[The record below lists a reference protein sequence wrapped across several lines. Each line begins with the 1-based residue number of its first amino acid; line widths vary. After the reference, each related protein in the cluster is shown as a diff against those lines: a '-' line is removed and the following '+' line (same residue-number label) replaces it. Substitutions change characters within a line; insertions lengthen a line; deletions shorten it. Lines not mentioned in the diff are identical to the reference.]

1 MKKAEIIIALLLSVQ
16 YFGCGNGGSRN
27 TIEASGDIEATDV
40 VVSAKVGGQ
49 IEKLNFVEGDRV
61 NSGDT
66 LLVLDSETS
75 KIQLEGAIAARK
87 LAEAQLQLLKNG
99 ARKEDIKQA
108 EAALNTAKANFEL
121 AKNDKERYDK
131 LFEAKTVSETQHE
144 NYVNRY
150 LVSLQQYNAAK
161 ENYEKMNHYARPE
174 EIKQAE
180 AKLNQAIASE
190 DLIKKNIRD
199 SYVIAPISGFV
210 VEKYFEA
217 GETVSPLSSLL
228 KLSDL
233 SVVKLKIYVSEEEL
247 GKVKLG
253 QKADVTVDSFKDR
266 TFEGKV
272 IYISP
277 EAEFTP
283 KNIQTQDERT
293 KLVFAVKIELKNPHF
308 SLKPGMPADAVV
320 HIN

>member
-1 MKKAEIIIALLLSVQ
+1 MKKAGIFIVILLMLQ
-16 YFGCGNGGSRN
+16 FLGCGNGKNKN

-49 IEKLNFVEGDRV
+49 IEKLNFVEGDKIKM
-61 NSGDT
+61 GDT
-66 LLVLDSETS
+66 LLVLDSEAS
-75 KIQLEGAIAARK
+75 RIQLEGAVAAKK

-108 EAALNTAKANFEL
+108 EAALNSAKANYEL
-121 AKNDKERYDK
+121 AKSDKERFDK
-131 LFEAKTVSETQHE
+131 LFETKTISETQHE

-161 ENYEKMNHYARPE
+161 ENYEKMNHFARPE

-180 AKLNQAIASE
+180 ARLNQTIANE

-199 SYVIAPISGFV
+199 SYVTAPISGFV

-247 GKVKLG
+247 GRVKLG
-253 QKADVTVDSFKDR
+253 QKADVKVDAYKSK

-293 KLVFAVKIELKNPHF
+293 KLVFAVKIEIKNPDF
-308 SLKPGMPADAVV
+308 DLKPGMPADAVV
-320 HIN
+320 HTD

>member
-1 MKKAEIIIALLLSVQ
+1 MRKIGIIIVMLLALQVL
-16 YFGCGNGGSRN
+16 GCGNGN
-27 TIEASGDIEATDV
+27 DKKTIDASGEIEATEV

-49 IEKLNFVEGDRV
+49 IEKQNFVEGEKV
-61 NSGDT
+61 KMGDT
-66 LLVLDSETS
+66 LMVLDSETS
-75 KIQLEGAIAARK
+75 RIQLEGAIAERE
-87 LAEAQLQLLKNG
+87 LAEAQLQLLRKG
-99 ARKEDIKQA
+99 ARIEDIKQA
-108 EAALNTAKANFEL
+108 EASLNSAKANYEL
-121 AKNDKERYDK
+121 AKSDKERYDK
-131 LFEAKTVSETQHE
+131 LYDTKTISEIQHE
-144 NYVNRY
+144 NYVNKY

-161 ENYEKMNHYARPE
+161 ENYEKMNHFTRPE

-180 AKLNQAIASE
+180 ARLNQTIANE

-199 SYVIAPISGFV
+199 SYVVAPISGFV

-247 GKVKLG
+247 GRVKLG
-253 QKADVTVDSFKDR
+253 QKADVTVDAYKNKK
-266 TFEGKV
+266 FEGRV

-293 KLVFAVKIELKNPHF
+293 KLVFAVKIEIKNPDF
-308 SLKPGMPADAVV
+308 DLKPGMPADAVV
-320 HIN
+320 YTD

>member
-1 MKKAEIIIALLLSVQ
+1 MRKAGILIVILLMLQ
-16 YFGCGNGGSRN
+16 FLGCGNGNGKN

-49 IEKLNFVEGDRV
+49 IEKLNFVEGQKIKK
-61 NSGDT
+61 GDT

-75 KIQLEGAIAARK
+75 KIKLEGAIAARE

-108 EAALNTAKANFEL
+108 EAALNSAKANYEL

-131 LFEAKTVSETQHE
+131 LFETKTISETQHE

-150 LVSLQQYNAAK
+150 LVTLQQYNAAK
-161 ENYEKMNHYARPE
+161 ENYEKMNHFARPE

-180 AKLNQAIASE
+180 ARLNQTIANE

-233 SVVKLKIYVSEEEL
+233 SVVKLKIYISEEEL
-247 GKVKLG
+247 GRVKLG
-253 QKADVTVDSFKDR
+253 QKADVTVDAYKDKK
-266 TFEGKV
+266 FEGRV

-293 KLVFAVKIELKNPHF
+293 KLVFAVKIEVNNPDF
-308 SLKPGMPADAVV
+308 DLKPGMPADAVV
-320 HIN
+320 HTD

>member
-1 MKKAEIIIALLLSVQ
+1 MKKAGILFMTLLMLAFV
-16 YFGCGNGGSRN
+16 GCGNGNGKN

-49 IEKLNFVEGDRV
+49 IEKLNFVEGQKIKK
-61 NSGDT
+61 GDT

-75 KIQLEGAIAARK
+75 KIKLEGAIAARK
-87 LAEAQLQLLKNG
+87 LAEAQLQLLRNG

-108 EAALNTAKANFEL
+108 EAALNSAKANYEL

-131 LFEAKTVSETQHE
+131 LFETKTISETQHE

-150 LVSLQQYNAAK
+150 LVTLQQYNAAK
-161 ENYEKMNHYARPE
+161 ENYEKMNHFARPE

-180 AKLNQAIASE
+180 ARLNQTIANE

-233 SVVKLKIYVSEEEL
+233 SVVKLKIYISEEEL
-247 GKVKLG
+247 GRVKLG
-253 QKADVTVDSFKDR
+253 QKADVTVDAYKDKK
-266 TFEGKV
+266 FEGRV

-293 KLVFAVKIELKNPHF
+293 KLVFAVKIEVNNPDF
-308 SLKPGMPADAVV
+308 DLKPGMPADAVV
-320 HIN
+320 HTD

>member
-1 MKKAEIIIALLLSVQ
+1 MRKIGIIIVMLLALQVL
-16 YFGCGNGGSRN
+16 GCGNGN
-27 TIEASGDIEATDV
+27 DKKTIDASGEIEATEV

-49 IEKLNFVEGDRV
+49 IEKQNFVEGDMIK
-61 NSGDT
+61 SGDT
-66 LLVLDSETS
+66 LMVLDSETS
-75 KIQLEGAIAARK
+75 RIQLEGAIAERK
-87 LAEAQLQLLKNG
+87 LAEAQLQLLRNG
-99 ARKEDIKQA
+99 ARIEDIKQA
-108 EAALNTAKANFEL
+108 EASLNSAKANYEL
-121 AKNDKERYDK
+121 AKSDKERYDK
-131 LFEAKTVSETQHE
+131 LYETKTISETQHE

-150 LVSLQQYNAAK
+150 LVTLQQYNAAK
-161 ENYEKMNHYARPE
+161 ENYEKMNHFTRPE

-180 AKLNQAIASE
+180 ARLNQTIANE

-199 SYVIAPISGFV
+199 SYVVAPISGFV

-247 GKVKLG
+247 GRVKLG
-253 QKADVTVDSFKDR
+253 QKADVTVDAYKNKK
-266 TFEGKV
+266 FEGRV

-293 KLVFAVKIELKNPHF
+293 KLVFAVKIEIKNPDF
-308 SLKPGMPADAVV
+308 DLKPGMPADAVV
-320 HIN
+320 HTN

>member
-1 MKKAEIIIALLLSVQ
+1 MRKAGILIVILLMLQ
-16 YFGCGNGGSRN
+16 FLGCGNGNGKN

-49 IEKLNFVEGDRV
+49 IEKLNFVEGQKIKK
-61 NSGDT
+61 GDT

-75 KIQLEGAIAARK
+75 KIKLEGAIAARK
-87 LAEAQLQLLKNG
+87 LAEAQLQLLRNG

-108 EAALNTAKANFEL
+108 EAALNSAKANYEL

-131 LFEAKTVSETQHE
+131 LFETKTISETQHE

-150 LVSLQQYNAAK
+150 LVTLQQYNAAK
-161 ENYEKMNHYARPE
+161 ENYEKMNHFARPE

-180 AKLNQAIASE
+180 ARLNQTIANE

-233 SVVKLKIYVSEEEL
+233 SLVKLKIYISEEEL
-247 GKVKLG
+247 GRVKLG
-253 QKADVTVDSFKDR
+253 QKADVTVDAYKDKK
-266 TFEGKV
+266 FEGRV

-293 KLVFAVKIELKNPHF
+293 KLVFAVKIEVNNPDF
-308 SLKPGMPADAVV
+308 DLKPGMPADAVV
-320 HIN
+320 HTD

>member
-1 MKKAEIIIALLLSVQ
+1 MKKTGIIIAMLLMIQFL
-16 YFGCGNGGSRN
+16 GCGNGNDKNS
-27 TIEASGDIEATDV
+27 IEASGDIEATDV

-49 IEKLNFVEGDRV
+49 IEKLNFIEGDKIKQ
-61 NSGDT
+61 GDT

-75 KIQLEGAIAARK
+75 RIQLEGAIGARR

-99 ARKEDIKQA
+99 ARKEDVKQA
-108 EAALNTAKANFEL
+108 EAALNSAKSNYDLAKA
-121 AKNDKERYDK
+121 DKERYDK
-131 LFEAKTVSETQHE
+131 LFETKTISATQHDDV
-144 NYVNRY
+144 VNRY
-150 LVSLQQYNAAK
+150 QVAFQQYNAAK
-161 ENYEKMNHYARPE
+161 ENFQKMSHYARPE

-180 AKLNQAIASE
+180 AALDQAKANE
-190 DLIKKNIRD
+190 DIVRKNIRD
-199 SYVIAPISGFV
+199 SYVVAPISGFV

-228 KLSDL
+228 KLSDQ

-253 QKADVTVDSFKDR
+253 QKADVTVDAYKSK

-293 KLVFAVKIELKNPHF
+293 KLVFAVKIEIKNPEF
-308 SLKPGMPADAVV
+308 DLKPGMPADAK
-320 HIN
+320 IWL

>member
-1 MKKAEIIIALLLSVQ
+1 MNKLVTLIVMLLIFQLI
-16 YFGCGNGGSRN
+16 GCGNGNDKNS
-27 TIEASGDIEATDV
+27 IEASGDIEATDV
-40 VVSAKVGGQ
+40 IVGAKVGGQ
-49 IEKLNFVEGDRV
+49 IEKLNFIEGQKV
-61 NSGDT
+61 KKGDT

-75 KIQLEGAIAARK
+75 RIHLEGAIASRK
-87 LAEAQLQLLKNG
+87 LTEAQLQLLRNG

-108 EAALNTAKANFEL
+108 EAALNSAKANYEL
-121 AKNDKERYDK
+121 AKSDKERFDK
-131 LFEAKTVSETQHE
+131 LFETKTISETQHE

-150 LVSLQQYNAAK
+150 LVALQQYNAAK
-161 ENYEKMNHYARPE
+161 ENYEKMNHFTRPE

-180 AKLNQAIASE
+180 AKLNQAIANE

-199 SYVIAPISGFV
+199 SYVTAPRSGFV

-247 GKVKLG
+247 GLVKLG
-253 QKADVTVDSFKDR
+253 QKADVTVDAYSNKK
-266 TFEGKV
+266 FEGRV

-293 KLVFAVKIELKNPHF
+293 KLVFAVKIEINNPDF
-308 SLKPGMPADAVV
+308 DLKPGMPADAVV
-320 HIN
+320 HTD

>member
-1 MKKAEIIIALLLSVQ
+1 MKKTGIFIVILLMLQ
-16 YFGCGNGGSRN
+16 FLGCGNGNSKN
-27 TIEASGDIEATDV
+27 IIEASGDIEATDV

-49 IEKLNFVEGDRV
+49 IEKLNFIEGDKV
-61 NSGDT
+61 KMGDT
-66 LLVLDSETS
+66 LLVLDSEAS
-75 KIQLEGAIAARK
+75 RIQLEGTIAARQ
-87 LAEAQLQLLKNG
+87 LAEAQLQLLRNG

-108 EAALNTAKANFEL
+108 EAALNSAKANYEL

-131 LFEAKTVSETQHE
+131 LYETKTVSETQHE

-150 LVSLQQYNAAK
+150 LVSLQHYNAAK
-161 ENYEKMNHYARPE
+161 ENYEKMNHFARPE
-174 EIKQAE
+174 EIKQAD
-180 AKLNQAIASE
+180 ARLNQTIANE

-199 SYVIAPISGFV
+199 SYVTAPVSGFV

-247 GKVKLG
+247 GRVKLG
-253 QKADVTVDSFKDR
+253 QNADVKVDAYKSK
-266 TFEGKV
+266 TFEGNV

-293 KLVFAVKIELKNPHF
+293 KLVFAVKIEIKNPDF
-308 SLKPGMPADAVV
+308 DLKPGMPADAVV
-320 HIN
+320 HID

>member
-1 MKKAEIIIALLLSVQ
+1 MKKAGIFIVILLVLQ
-16 YFGCGNGGSRN
+16 FLGCGNSNNYN

-49 IEKLNFVEGDRV
+49 IEKLNFVEGDEVRM
-61 NSGDT
+61 GDT
-66 LLVLDSETS
+66 LLVLDSEAS
-75 KIQLEGAIAARK
+75 RIQLEGTIAARQ
-87 LAEAQLQLLKNG
+87 LAEAQLQLLRNG

-108 EAALNTAKANFEL
+108 EAALNSAKANYEL

-131 LFEAKTVSETQHE
+131 LYETKTVSETQHE

-161 ENYEKMNHYARPE
+161 ENYEKMNHFARPE

-180 AKLNQAIASE
+180 ARLNQTIANE

-199 SYVIAPISGFV
+199 SYVTAPISGFV

-247 GKVKLG
+247 GRVKLG
-253 QKADVTVDSFKDR
+253 QKADVKVDAYKSK
-266 TFEGKV
+266 TFEGNV

-293 KLVFAVKIELKNPHF
+293 KLVFAVKIEIKNPDF
-308 SLKPGMPADAVV
+308 DLKPGMPADAVV
-320 HIN
+320 HID

>member
-1 MKKAEIIIALLLSVQ
+1 MKKAGIIIAMLLILQ
-16 YFGCGNGGSRN
+16 FLGCGNGN
-27 TIEASGDIEATDV
+27 DKNKIEASGDIEATDV

-49 IEKLNFVEGDRV
+49 IEKLNFVEGQKIKM
-61 NSGDT
+61 GDT
-66 LLVLDSETS
+66 LLVLDSEAS
-75 KIQLEGAIAARK
+75 RIQLEGAIAARE

-108 EAALNTAKANFEL
+108 EAALNSAKANYEL

-131 LFEAKTVSETQHE
+131 LYETKTISETQHE

-150 LVSLQQYNAAK
+150 LVTLQQYNAAK
-161 ENYEKMNHYARPE
+161 ENYEKMNHFTRPE

-180 AKLNQAIASE
+180 ARLNQTIANE

-199 SYVIAPISGFV
+199 SYVVAPISGFV

-247 GKVKLG
+247 GRVKLG
-253 QKADVTVDSFKDR
+253 QKADVTVDAYKNKK
-266 TFEGKV
+266 FEGRV

-293 KLVFAVKIELKNPHF
+293 KLVFAVKIEVKNPDF
-308 SLKPGMPADAVV
+308 DLKPGMPADAVV
-320 HIN
+320 HTN